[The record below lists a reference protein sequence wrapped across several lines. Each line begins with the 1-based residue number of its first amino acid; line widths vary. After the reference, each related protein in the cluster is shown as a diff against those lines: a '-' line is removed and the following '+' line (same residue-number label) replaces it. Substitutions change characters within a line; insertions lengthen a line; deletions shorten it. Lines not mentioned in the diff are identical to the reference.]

1 MNNYY
6 TTAAGR
12 KVLMYARERNL
23 EQWMIDKDEARAKY
37 NLEHAEEIKAAEA
50 KLTADAEAARK
61 AYWFSDE
68 AKAERAVAR
77 VELKAKQAEDKAKE
91 LVEFKEKKEKKE
103 ATIKRL
109 MKTPGA
115 VTLSNGVVVIRIK
128 RKG

>member
-1 MNNYY
+1 
-6 TTAAGR
+6 
-12 KVLMYARERNL
+12 MYARERNL

-50 KLTADAEAARK
+50 KLLADAKAASK

-68 AKAERAVAR
+68 AKAERAEAR
-77 VELKAKQAEDKAKE
+77 VKLKAKQLA
-91 LVEFKEKKEKKE
+91 EFKEKKEKKE
-103 ATIKRL
+103 ATTKRL

-115 VTLSNGVVVIRIK
+115 VKLSNGVVVIRIK